1 MRDRLGLRL
10 REHRPTILVE
20 VSLVILLKLF
30 AALASV
36 SFLLLGSL
44 SLWLRRS
51 GWRMIGMRKPG
62 SWRRTVLAGAGAGA
76 IYQLLS
82 IGVLIPAL
90 ERLTDTKL
98 DLGKFDSVRGNAG
111 MLALWLLISWTL
123 AAFGEEMAYRGYA
136 LNRIADLLRN
146 RPIGWALGAIL
157 SSVLFGF
164 GHSYQGTA
172 GAFEAFVTGA
182 VCSCLY
188 LASKRNLWLPI
199 VFHGASNTFGLLLIY
214 FDLYR

>member
-1 MRDRLGLRL
+1 MEQMKSPASSVSMRDRLGLRL

-51 GWRMIGMRKPG
+51 GWRMIGMRKPA
-62 SWRRTVLAGAGAGA
+62 SWRRAVL
-76 IYQLLS
+76 
-82 IGVLIPAL
+82 
-90 ERLTDTKL
+90 
-98 DLGKFDSVRGNAG
+98 
-111 MLALWLLISWTL
+111 
-123 AAFGEEMAYRGYA
+123 
-136 LNRIADLLRN
+136 
-146 RPIGWALGAIL
+146 
-157 SSVLFGF
+157 
-164 GHSYQGTA
+164 A
-172 GAFEAFVTGA
+172 GAFEAFAIGA